1 MIITLITW
9 IIAFIIGA
17 MTMAAVLWAVRILW
31 KCLIEGVEWIDNGG
45 NPFD

>member
-1 MIITLITW
+1 MIIALITW

-17 MTMAAVLWAVRILW
+17 MTMAVVLWAVRILW